1 MFVLY
6 DLRTNRV
13 DCDARGVYELDD
25 EEGARNLDGSVNE
38 KYLDEI
44 GWELARDNAEIYGI
58 DCDDED
64 EEDSVSYSY
73 EILDKTREEVEE
85 EYGNISSI

>member
-13 DCDARGVYELDD
+13 DCDARGVYEL
-25 EEGARNLDGSVNE
+25 
-38 KYLDEI
+38 
-44 GWELARDNAEIYGI
+44 
-58 DCDDED
+58 DDED